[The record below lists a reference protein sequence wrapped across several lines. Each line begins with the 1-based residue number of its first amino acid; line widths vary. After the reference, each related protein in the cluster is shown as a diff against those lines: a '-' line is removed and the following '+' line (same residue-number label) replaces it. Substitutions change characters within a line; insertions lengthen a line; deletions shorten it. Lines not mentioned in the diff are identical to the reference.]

1 MTKFCVSLPVPA
13 SILPA
18 RYFFLHLRGFS
29 LKNGLAIGLLAAA
42 LTASE
47 TASAA
52 QTPQPAPQA
61 TSPSIP
67 LTAQRATYD
76 LTLAES
82 SGGNTLSATGSM
94 TYNVHDACTAWST
107 QQHLDIQSATRSGGA
122 VAMESDYTTLESKD
136 GRHLIFRTVQKSN
149 NAILQTI
156 SGEATLEPKNA
167 GGVVH
172 YEKPIRKTLKLPPG
186 TLFPMAHTAAIISAA
201 EHGTSSFS
209 PLLFD
214 GTGEDG
220 AQYTYITAFHWGK
233 PESTPSFPALQN
245 MEAGRVHV
253 AFFGHA
259 QDAILP
265 DYEIG
270 MRYFANGVSD
280 KLDMDFGDFRM
291 AGTLRR
297 LTVPPKPH
305 HC

>member
-1 MTKFCVSLPVPA
+1 MTRFCVSLPVPA

-18 RYFFLHLRGFS
+18 RHSCQRFRALSLHIS
-29 LKNGLAIGLLAAA
+29 LAACFLAPA
-42 LTASE
+42 LTA
-47 TASAA
+47 ANAALAA
-52 QTPQPAPQA
+52 QAPKTA
-61 TSPSIP
+61 TQDTTTATP
-67 LTAQRATYD
+67 LTAQRASYD
-76 LTLAES
+76 LALAES

-94 TYNVHDACTAWST
+94 TYNVRDTCTAWST

-149 NAILQTI
+149 NTILQTI
-156 SGEATLEPKNA
+156 SGEATLDAKNA

-172 YEKPIRKTLKLPPG
+172 YEKPLKKTLKLPPG

-201 EHGTSSFS
+201 EHGTSNFS

-220 AQYTYITAFHWGK
+220 AQYTYITAFHWDK
-233 PESTPSFPALQN
+233 PESAPPFPALQN
-245 MEAGRVHV
+245 MAAGRVHV

-280 KLDMDFGDFRM
+280 NLDMDFGDFRM
-291 AGTLRR
+291 AGTLRS
-297 LTVPPKPH
+297 LTIPPKPR